1 MIYRDGKA
9 GTTFIKRFAVTGV
22 TRDKVYDLT
31 QGKPQ
36 SSVLYFS
43 ANPNGEAEVVTI
55 LLRNLSS
62 IKKVKWDLDFADLQI
77 KGRSV
82 RGNTVT
88 KYPIRKVEL
97 KEKGVSTLNPRK
109 IWFDDTIR
117 RLNLEERGELL
128 GAFKGEDKILIT
140 TNQGT
145 ARAVAPE
152 LSLHFEDDVQII
164 EKWNPLKP
172 LTAVYF
178 DPEKERYFM
187 KRFLLEH
194 TDKEEYFIKEEGQ
207 LLYLSTEW
215 RPVLQIV
222 LEKPRGKE
230 QPEPLEINAEEFISV
245 KGYKALGNQL
255 TDKKIRSI
263 ELKEALPYEEKIT
276 IEDPM
281 DIEVNA
287 DEPDPNDNE
296 DTQTMLDF

>member
-1 MIYRDGKA
+1 
-9 GTTFIKRFAVTGV
+9 
-22 TRDKVYDLT
+22 
-31 QGKPQ
+31 
-36 SSVLYFS
+36 
-43 ANPNGEAEVVTI
+43 
-55 LLRNLSS
+55 
-62 IKKVKWDLDFADLQI
+62 
-77 KGRSV
+77 
-82 RGNTVT
+82 
-88 KYPIRKVEL
+88 
-97 KEKGVSTLNPRK
+97 
-109 IWFDDTIR
+109 
-117 RLNLEERGELL
+117 
-128 GAFKGEDKILIT
+128 
-140 TNQGT
+140 
-145 ARAVAPE
+145 
-152 LSLHFEDDVQII
+152 LSLHFEDEVELI
-164 EKWNPLKP
+164 EKWNPTKP